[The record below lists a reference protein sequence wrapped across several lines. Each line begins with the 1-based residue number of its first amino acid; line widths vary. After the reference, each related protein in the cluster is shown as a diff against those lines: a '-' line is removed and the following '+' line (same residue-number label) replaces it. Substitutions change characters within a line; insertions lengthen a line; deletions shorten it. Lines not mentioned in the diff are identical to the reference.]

1 MYIWCCNCI
10 MRMQQPLRV
19 QHVCYAVR
27 QVPSD
32 AEHEL
37 DGKNHKS
44 AVLVFLNCRASEA
57 NPAAAAVLL

>member
-1 MYIWCCNCI
+1 
-10 MRMQQPLRV
+10 MRMQRPLRV

-37 DGKNHKS
+37 DGNNHKS